1 MNIPQPS
8 PPFAMWPGARVQPD
22 GTMAF
27 GDPSGEQR
35 AARDGAVICDV
46 GAPGVLSVTGPDAAA
61 FLQGQLTSDVESLA
75 VGNWQVAAWCSAK
88 GRVLVVCV
96 VRRLT
101 DESFELLLPG
111 AQADAIRKRL
121 SMFVLR
127 AKVVIEDRSAAMLH
141 FGVGGP
147 SAAVAL
153 RDTLGAVPQGNRI
166 VDIDGALW
174 QALPGNRFLGS
185 ADASTA
191 TTQWKRVGAT
201 ARRAAEAAWS
211 WLRVRGGVARITAA
225 TSDQFVPQSLNLDA
239 LDAIS
244 FRKGCYAGQ
253 EIVARMQYLGRL
265 KERLVLAHVDAN
277 AALGE
282 RLYSAVFDAQA
293 CGTVIE
299 AAAAPD
305 GGSDLLA
312 VVQLA
317 ARDEG
322 VRLRDIEG
330 PRLELLPLPYPL
342 PAAVQPRGRI

>member
-1 MNIPQPS
+1 MNIPVS
-8 PPFAMWPGARVQPD
+8 STPFRVWPGARDEPD
-22 GTMAF
+22 GTISF

-35 AARDGAVICDV
+35 AARDSTVVCDV
-46 GAPGVLSVTGPDAAA
+46 GASGVLSVAGPDAAA
-61 FLQGQLTSDVESLA
+61 FLQGQLTNDVDSLA
-75 VGNWQVAAWCSAK
+75 VGSWQLAAWCSAK

-111 AQADAIRKRL
+111 AQVAPIRKRL

-127 AKVVIEDRSAAMLH
+127 AKVVIEDRSAATLR

-147 SAAVAL
+147 SAALAL
-153 RDTLGAVPQGNRI
+153 RDALDAVPEGNGI
-166 VDIDGALW
+166 VDVDGALW
-174 QALPGNRFLGS
+174 QALPGKRFLAS
-185 ADASTA
+185 AGAPTA
-191 TTQWKRVGAT
+191 MAQWERVGAT
-201 ARRAAEAAWS
+201 ARRAAEPTWT
-211 WLRVRGGVARITAA
+211 WLRVRSGVARVTAA

-239 LDAIS
+239 LDAIN

-253 EIVARMQYLGRL
+253 EIVARTQYLGRL
-265 KERLVLAHVDAN
+265 KERLVLAHVDA
-277 AALGE
+277 AAAAGE

-299 AAAAPD
+299 AAPAPD

-322 VRLRDIEG
+322 VRLHNIEG
-330 PRLELLPLPYPL
+330 PRLEVLPLPYPI
-342 PAAVQPRGRI
+342 PAAPPPRGRM